1 MQLYKGLTIE
11 KYPTLII
18 NEKIS
23 LITQINSE
31 WILEHFNWQ
40 WVQIGIIKLLIST
53 RILNCINL
61 KN

>member
-31 WILEHFNWQ
+31 
-40 WVQIGIIKLLIST
+40 
-53 RILNCINL
+53 
-61 KN
+61 